1 MKLVR
6 SHCWSLVFISWDL
19 KSEQQH
25 SRLTSCYHEI
35 SSQKHTHKKKT
46 SLTHHICREAVDI
59 MQKCFWDLFR
69 VFFMYWWRVF
79 VVDSYS
85 AAHPTRTLKTVGGC
99 CLLNSQLAVT
109 LRFSQLTLR
118 FVGGGTASKKTGKT
132 HKYTKTTAQL
142 LITQRSRQP
151 VQSPAHQWTSGL
163 TVALQ
168 YRFQRLM
175 TTSDETHAP
184 REFFKL
190 SSLIPAGWTK

>member
-1 MKLVR
+1 
-6 SHCWSLVFISWDL
+6 
-19 KSEQQH
+19 
-25 SRLTSCYHEI
+25 
-35 SSQKHTHKKKT
+35 
-46 SLTHHICREAVDI
+46 

-85 AAHPTRTLKTVGGC
+85 AAQPTRTLKTVGGC

-109 LRFSQLTLR
+109 LRFLQLTLR

-184 REFFKL
+184 REVLNYPHWYLQGGQNNRYIRQPQKDHYTESTRL
-190 SSLIPAGWTK
+190 KTL